1 MRPRSN
7 STNIAAWRR
16 RRQPISAV
24 CLPTS
29 RPTRSCCATS
39 RACRNPAPCRA
50 GHVVAR
56 GGGQGAL
63 RPQSLFGQPPAD
75 RHASPRPR
83 GRGACGPYPALGGR
97 DLNKPVFR
105 SMSEHFIRHVPA
117 KMERPNRKHLMQNL
131 SPRHVMTEESLR
143 LGVESGWYSTKV
155 SGTFV
160 SGPHS
165 SEADC
170 LRRIAEINPPA
181 AKKKGY

>member
-1 MRPRSN
+1 
-7 STNIAAWRR
+7 
-16 RRQPISAV
+16 
-24 CLPTS
+24 
-29 RPTRSCCATS
+29 
-39 RACRNPAPCRA
+39 
-50 GHVVAR
+50 
-56 GGGQGAL
+56 
-63 RPQSLFGQPPAD
+63 
-75 RHASPRPR
+75 
-83 GRGACGPYPALGGR
+83 
-97 DLNKPVFR
+97 
-105 SMSEHFIRHVPA
+105 MSEHFIRPIPV

>member
-1 MRPRSN
+1 
-7 STNIAAWRR
+7 
-16 RRQPISAV
+16 
-24 CLPTS
+24 
-29 RPTRSCCATS
+29 
-39 RACRNPAPCRA
+39 
-50 GHVVAR
+50 
-56 GGGQGAL
+56 
-63 RPQSLFGQPPAD
+63 
-75 RHASPRPR
+75 
-83 GRGACGPYPALGGR
+83 
-97 DLNKPVFR
+97 
-105 SMSEHFIRHVPA
+105 MSEHFIRRVPA

-181 AKKKGY
+181 AKKKI